1 VTCVAIVS
9 FRKQE
14 ITYYFS
20 DGAENQRR
28 KVSDVIKAWEG
39 CANITFKL
47 VNSLPAT
54 VCITFTG
61 PYPYST
67 PLTDGKTTGKQNLTM
82 CLCGTANNNI
92 LTPTEKGNIL
102 HEFGHILG
110 LGHEHLSPDMKQK
123 YTLKEAGTL
132 R

>member
-1 VTCVAIVS
+1 L
-9 FRKQE
+9 
-14 ITYYFS
+14 

-28 KVSDVIKAWEG
+28 KVSDVIKAWEE

-54 VCITFTG
+54 VCITFAG
-61 PYPYST
+61 QNPYST
-67 PLTDGKTTGKQNLTM
+67 SATDGKATGKKDLTI
-82 CLCGTANNNI
+82 CLCGTTDNNF
-92 LTPTEKGNIL
+92 LPPTEKGNIL

-110 LGHEHLSPDMKQK
+110 LAHEHLSPDMKQK
-123 YTLKEAGTL
+123 YRLKEAGTL